1 VGTDAEQDLG
11 NVGGNELANG
21 IEILSREGRETSAEV
36 TGLWRGCG
44 WRVAAGCVEKDD
56 RGVRQDGWEVDLFEH
71 LA

>member
-36 TGLWRGCG
+36 TGLGWCSG

-56 RGVRQDGWEVDLFEH
+56 
-71 LA
+71 